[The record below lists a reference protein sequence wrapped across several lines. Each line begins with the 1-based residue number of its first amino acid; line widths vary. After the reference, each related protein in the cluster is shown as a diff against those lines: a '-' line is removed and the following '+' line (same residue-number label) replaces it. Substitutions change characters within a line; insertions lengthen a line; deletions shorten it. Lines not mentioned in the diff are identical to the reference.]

1 MYTLS
6 EIWIYP
12 IKSLGGIP
20 LQTSVVEIRG
30 LQHDRRW
37 MLVDEAGRFVSQ
49 REIAEMA
56 LLRTAIDSA
65 HLQVFHKN
73 KPSDVLLI
81 PLALPLKDMKQETV
95 DIWDDTCTAAVLPKN
110 INDWFSRVLGQ
121 TLRLVLMPESTQRWA
136 DERYAPKGQHVSFA
150 DGFPFLIIG
159 QASLDDLNA
168 RLQEPL
174 PMNRF
179 RPNFVFTGGQAF
191 EEDGWND
198 FQIGTTTFRGVKPC
212 DRCIIPT
219 TDQETAIRTAEPMKT
234 LATYR
239 NFERKICFGQNLV
252 WMGEG
257 GAMVSV
263 GDALTFGK

>member
-1 MYTLS
+1 MKILS

-12 IKSLGGIP
+12 VKSLGGIG

-30 LQHDRRW
+30 LKHDRRW

-56 LLRTAIDSA
+56 LLRTAIVGA

-73 KPSDVLLI
+73 KTSDVLRI
-81 PLALPLKDMKQETV
+81 PLEFSVTDLEQQPV
-95 DIWDDTCTAAVLPKN
+95 VIWEDTCTAAVLPKN
-110 INDWFSRVLGQ
+110 INDWFSDVLSQ
-121 TLRLVLMPESTQRWA
+121 QLRLVQMPESTQRWA

-150 DGFPFLIIG
+150 DGFPFLIAG

-179 RPNFVFTGGQAF
+179 RPNLVFTGGQAF
-191 EEDGWND
+191 EEDSWSD

-212 DRCIIPT
+212 ARCIIPT
-219 TDQETAIRTAEPMKT
+219 TDQETAVRAAEPLKT

-252 WMGEG
+252 WMGEA
-257 GAMVSV
+257 GARVNV
-263 GDALTFGK
+263 GDALRFE